1 MATQSVGIQIS
12 QNQLNSLQNMLSDIR
27 NGAEK
32 AIKLAINTTIQT
44 TKVQIAKRLGE
55 KINLKAS
62 RIKEDIQPDKATT
75 TKLSGAIVVRGDPV
89 GLINFAGAQLKQGVK
104 VKVYKDGASKLIKH
118 AFKSTKSGKEHLWW
132 REWRGTRKA
141 TIPNFKYGK
150 LPKKFRL
157 PVKRLTSIRIED
169 VLAKPEILDPIN
181 RDAASLFVENTD
193 KAIIEII
200 RRNNV
205 GV

>member
-1 MATQSVGIQIS
+1 MATQST
-12 QNQLNSLQNMLSDIR
+12 SLQVNQEQMQRVQSMLSEIR
-27 NGAEK
+27 LGAEK
-32 AIKLAINTTIQT
+32 AMKLAINTTIQT

-55 KINLKAS
+55 KINLPAR
-62 RIKEDIQPDKATT
+62 RIKEDIQPDKATMAR
-75 TKLSGAIVVRGDPV
+75 LSGSIVVRGEPV

-132 REWRGTRKA
+132 REWQGTRKSV
-141 TIPNFKYGK
+141 IPNFKYGK

-181 RDAASLFVENTD
+181 RDAAALLVENTD
-193 KAIIEII
+193 RAIMEII
-200 RRNNV
+200 RRHSV